1 MLEVVDGADLKSAEL
16 ARVGSNPTA
25 RTRYSYKSLSF
36 LLWRFTFKWNAFF
49 GEYGREVMRRIVV
62 PVYVGPN
69 PSIHPYERR

>member
-1 MLEVVDGADLKSAEL
+1 M
-16 ARVGSNPTA
+16 GSNPTA

-62 PVYVGPN
+62 PVYEGPS
-69 PSIHPYERR
+69 PSIHPLSAVSISVMHTTFNRG